1 MWDVN
6 LVLTHLQNSKS
17 DNVSLSDKDL
27 TEKLAMLLALTSA
40 GRSSEL
46 DSFDVRFMQM
56 TEGKVVFHLAK
67 LTKGRKRGSCP
78 LQAPLKTFHQNPS
91 LCVVNCLKVHTDRT
105 SDRRKVNGKQ
115 TKNQLLLGTVKPYV
129 EVISSTIARWLKN
142 VMKDAGI
149 DVSIFKGHSVRW
161 ASTSKAAAQGFSV
174 REIMDRANWSGAS
187 TFKTFYHKVQQ
198 YNNFEE
204 AVLDIRTGAS

>member
-46 DSFDVRFMQM
+46 DSFDVRFMQMIM

-129 EVISSTIARWLKN
+129 EVVSSTIARWLKN

-149 DVSIFKGHSVRW
+149 DVSVFKGHSVRW

-174 REIMDRANWSGAS
+174 
-187 TFKTFYHKVQQ
+187 Q
-198 YNNFEE
+198 
-204 AVLDIRTGAS
+204 